1 MGSAS
6 PDDALEPTVFSLL
19 FFVGLVAIGAHWHFS
34 QNDPNHQ
41 VFVKLDP
48 PLTQLYTKV
57 GQINVPWIQQ
67 SPRRFCAVVLA
78 LLLVISVSSDDT
90 SECIEI
96 GMAGNTPGSRHYEE
110 DKRFIEKECNS
121 SSSCASAIVRYATSG
136 SCKKLGKGNAFTC
149 ATVAASQGGYCD

>member
-1 MGSAS
+1 MWSAS
-6 PDDALEPTVFSLL
+6 PDDALEPNVFSLL

-67 SPRRFCAVVLA
+67 SPRRFCSIVLGV
-78 LLLVISVSSDDT
+78 LLLFTLSSGGE
-90 SECIEI
+90 SRCIEYAKDF
-96 GMAGNTPGSRHYEE
+96 GVKDMAWAKEKCAANGSA
-110 DKRFIEKECNS
+110 INS
-121 SSSCASAIVRYATSG
+121 KIDGCRKVIRTTGSTSLAFSCA
-136 SCKKLGKGNAFTC
+136 
-149 ATVAASQGGYCD
+149 VAAAE